1 MSNGREQ
8 GPQRSA
14 ADVTALY
21 AAARKHHRE
30 RNLAAAQ
37 ALYEQVRALAPEHLG
52 NLYHL
57 GILALETGRPR
68 AAIDLLTRVIARR
81 AAPDAHYHLALA
93 LQSERRL
100 AEAEAHYREATA
112 LKPDYA
118 EAQMNLGNVLAE
130 IGSREEAA
138 ACYARVLALDPRA
151 AIAHYN
157 LANMLAALGRP
168 DEAEAHFRAA
178 IAREPAFAEAWGNL
192 GNLLRD
198 RGKPREAEAAY
209 RRALALKPEH
219 AEAHNNLGVMIAARG
234 ALPEAIAHYRRA
246 VGLRPGFV
254 AAHNNLGLALARG
267 GDAAGAVACFRDA
280 LRLAPDDLDATHH
293 LARASFA
300 QGQAAAA
307 VALLVR
313 AIDRNGNAETR
324 SLFAFC
330 LRGLSVAE
338 LEGVRDYVLRA
349 LAEGWAHNGD
359 LEQPGIALVKHA
371 RAMAA
376 CIALA
381 NAAWLAGTTADL
393 AQLLA

>member
-1 MSNGREQ
+1 MPSGLEP
-8 GPQRSA
+8 GPQQSA
-14 ADVTALY
+14 PDVTALY

-30 RNLAAAQ
+30 RNLAAAR
-37 ALYEQVRALAPEHLG
+37 ALYEQVRALAPEHPG

-57 GILALETGRPR
+57 AILALETARPR
-68 AAIDLLTRVIARR
+68 IAIDLLARVIAQRD
-81 AAPDAHYHLALA
+81 APDAHYHLALA
-93 LQSERRL
+93 LQMERRL
-100 AEAEAHYREATA
+100 AEAETHYRQAVA
-112 LKPDYA
+112 LKPDYV

-130 IGSREEAA
+130 RGSREEAA
-138 ACYARVLALDPRA
+138 ACYARVLALAPRA
-151 AIAHYN
+151 AAAHYN
-157 LANMLAALGRP
+157 LANMLAALGRL

-178 IAREPAFAEAWGNL
+178 IAGEPGFAEAWSNL

-198 RGKPREAEAAY
+198 TGKPREAEAAY
-209 RRALALKPEH
+209 RRALTLKPDH
-219 AEAHNNLGVMIAARG
+219 AE
-234 ALPEAIAHYRRA
+234 
-246 VGLRPGFV
+246 
-254 AAHNNLGLALARG
+254 AHNNLGLALARR
-267 GDAAGAVACFRDA
+267 GDAAAAVACFRDA

-293 LARASFA
+293 LARELFA
-300 QGQAAAA
+300 QGQAAEA
-307 VALLVR
+307 VALLTR
-313 AIDRNGNAETR
+313 ALDRNGNAETR
-324 SLFAFC
+324 SLFALC

-349 LAEGWAHNGD
+349 LAEGWAHNGE